1 MRAILMT
8 NDELLNHTKQVER
21 DFNRLYREWDNER
34 KYQTVL
40 YEKLCYLRYLCK
52 QRGIHI

>member
-8 NDELLNHTKQVER
+8 NDELLNHTNQVER